1 MNIVKHVMNL
11 MNLKRIINAHLVS
24 LNINMTIYFFQ
35 IEQKK
40 IQKLVFLK
48 DIIMIQMIIN
58 YTYAVQQIIIISIS
72 QIIKKYVL
80 NMMMIIIIALLH
92 IQFMIQRQRNVILVT
107 LNILK
112 RVYVIIAILILQMK
126 IFLKE

>member
-1 MNIVKHVMNL
+1 MKHVMSL
-11 MNLKRIINAHLVS
+11 MNLKRIINAHLVF

-112 RVYVIIAILILQMK
+112 RVYVIITILILQMK